1 MEQATRIEL
10 VSQPW
15 QGRIITIILCLH
27 MEQIKGIEPLSTAW
41 KAEVLPLNYICMV
54 PPDGLEPPRDD
65 YKSPILAAILKGQI
79 IITDRTVASYPLSQ
93 SLS

>member
-1 MEQATRIEL
+1 MVTLSGFEPENVAVKGQCVNQFHHSANMEQATRIEL

-54 PPDGLEPPRDD
+54 PLVGIEPTT
-65 YKSPILAAILKGQI
+65 Y
-79 IITDRTVASYPLSQ
+79 
-93 SLS
+93 